1 MTTTTTPTMAQA
13 YLGELE
19 QELDATRRLLERIP
33 GDKLT
38 WQPHAKS
45 MTIGQLD
52 LHIAQVP
59 HIAEM
64 AQADEMQKP
73 EFRAPDQPANK
84 AAILAKL
91 DEAMDHARTLLPTMD
106 DAKMASAW
114 RVLDGDRELMNIPKA
129 AVIRAILLNHLY
141 HHRGQ
146 LSVYLRMLDVPVPAT
161 YGQSADES
169 LFD

>member
-1 MTTTTTPTMAQA
+1 
-13 YLGELE
+13 
-19 QELDATRRLLERIP
+19 
-33 GDKLT
+33 
-38 WQPHAKS
+38 
-45 MTIGQLD
+45 
-52 LHIAQVP
+52 
-59 HIAEM
+59 
-64 AQADEMQKP
+64 MQKP

-91 DEAMDHARTLLPTMD
+91 DE
-106 DAKMASAW
+106 
-114 RVLDGDRELMNIPKA
+114 A